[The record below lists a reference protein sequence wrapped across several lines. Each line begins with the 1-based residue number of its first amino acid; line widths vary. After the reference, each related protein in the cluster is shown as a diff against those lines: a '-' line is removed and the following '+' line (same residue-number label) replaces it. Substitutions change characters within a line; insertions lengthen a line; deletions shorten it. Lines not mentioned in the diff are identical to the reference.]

1 MNTTPNPLTS
11 TDVLKETSIPA
22 NINTDVLENFSDT
35 SEEYVCT
42 RTIYHEALRHEFEE
56 PKTWELRDIGDIL
69 NNSIVGWAVGPQH
82 RFKKYGQQRSWKRAT
97 DANGFMTLSENSDV
111 PFD

>member
-35 SEEYVCT
+35 SEEEMLAKFYNFNC
-42 RTIYHEALRHEFEE
+42 I
-56 PKTWELRDIGDIL
+56 IL
-69 NNSIVGWAVGPQH
+69 
-82 RFKKYGQQRSWKRAT
+82 YG
-97 DANGFMTLSENSDV
+97 
-111 PFD
+111 